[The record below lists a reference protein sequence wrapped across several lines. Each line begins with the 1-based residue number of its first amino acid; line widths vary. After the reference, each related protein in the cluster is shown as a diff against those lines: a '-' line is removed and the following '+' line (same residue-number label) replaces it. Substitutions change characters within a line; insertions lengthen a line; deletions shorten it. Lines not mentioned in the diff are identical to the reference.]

1 MVQDSF
7 AESYKPGQNQTID
20 EGMIAFKGRL
30 GYVQFL
36 PAKPIKR
43 GIKVWM
49 CCDADTTYLHQYE
62 VYLGQQKNSEFG
74 LGYDVVMKLCKD
86 ISGKYHHN
94 YRDNLFTP
102 VQLLKDLLAGKTYCN
117 GTIQVNKKHL
127 PGGIFKPGRMIGVA
141 YKSYQDGS
149 SNLVATVW
157 QDNRIVRLVST
168 NSNPRNVVHTDR
180 RLGHNVIQVNQ
191 PQNIQL
197 YNRYMNGIDHYDQM
211 CMKYDVGH
219 FSVKA

>member
-30 GYVQFL
+30 SYVQYL

-49 CCDADTTYLHQYE
+49 CCDADTAYLHQFE

-86 ISGKYHHN
+86 ISGKYHHV
-94 YRDNLFTP
+94 YCDNLFTS
-102 VQLLKDLLAGKTYCN
+102 VQLLKDLLACKTYCN
-117 GTIQVNKKHL
+117 GTI
-127 PGGIFKPGRMIGVA
+127 
-141 YKSYQDGS
+141 
-149 SNLVATVW
+149 
-157 QDNRIVRLVST
+157 
-168 NSNPRNVVHTDR
+168 
-180 RLGHNVIQVNQ
+180 
-191 PQNIQL
+191 
-197 YNRYMNGIDHYDQM
+197 
-211 CMKYDVGH
+211 
-219 FSVKA
+219 